1 MQPQATVPVFDAAQL
16 RRHTQGDERMQ
27 VEVLALFATEVER
40 LLRQI
45 EDAPDGQ
52 VRGDRLRALIGL
64 ARTTGATLLVQQAR
78 SLEVRIAGENPDLAP
93 LRDAIDQTIAYV
105 RRAGI

>member
-1 MQPQATVPVFDAAQL
+1 
-16 RRHTQGDERMQ
+16 
-27 VEVLALFATEVER
+27 
-40 LLRQI
+40 
-45 EDAPDGQ
+45 
-52 VRGDRLRALIGL
+52 LIGL

>member
-1 MQPQATVPVFDAAQL
+1 MQPAAVPVFDAVQL
-16 RRHTQGDERMQ
+16 KRHTQGDARMQ
-27 VEVLALFATEVER
+27 VEVLALFATELER

-45 EDAPDGQ
+45 EDAADAQ
-52 VRGDRLRALIGL
+52 IRGDRLRAMIGL

-78 SLEVRIAGENPDLAP
+78 ALEVKITGENPDLTP
-93 LRDAIDQTIAYV
+93 LRDAIDQTLAYI